1 MKCSHA
7 FGVSGL
13 CSKCGK
19 RKPGRPRAALK
30 KTAPLRA
37 ATDPPSQPALG
48 SSPLPPQPPSL
59 SDARSARLASLFS
72 PPAPPAPLA
81 AAAGDEPPAPEP
93 KRKRKGSVGWPWIA
107 RRCSQVVDVAA
118 GAAINAWT
126 DREPNDA
133 GETEREEFEQAVE
146 DYGQESL
153 GKVEAPAWIVLL
165 ICLIALILSKY
176 IGAARKPK
184 PEPKPAPKPEPKPAA
199 PALAA
204 DTLVP
209 GAASVADTGET
220 EAKIS
225 EPSLLTEGAG
235 NVDVA
240 EIGF

>member
-37 ATDPPSQPALG
+37 ATDPPSQPAPG

-81 AAAGDEPPAPEP
+81 AAEAAGDEPPAPE
-93 KRKRKGSVGWPWIA
+93 KRSRKSRVGWQWISKRA
-107 RRCSQVVDVAA
+107 STAVDVGA
-118 GAAINAWT
+118 GAAIDRWT
-126 DREPNDA
+126 DREPNEC
-133 GETEREEFEQAVE
+133 GEVERDEFETALAEWGE
-146 DYGQESL
+146 DSF
-153 GKVEAPAWIVLL
+153 GKVEAPTWIVLL
-165 ICLIALILSKY
+165 LALIFLIASKWV
-176 IGAARKPK
+176 GAPRKPK
-184 PEPKPAPKPEPKPAA
+184 QEPKAEPKPTA
-199 PALAA
+199 PAPVAA
-204 DTLVP
+204 ILVP
-209 GAASVADTGET
+209 DAASVADTGET